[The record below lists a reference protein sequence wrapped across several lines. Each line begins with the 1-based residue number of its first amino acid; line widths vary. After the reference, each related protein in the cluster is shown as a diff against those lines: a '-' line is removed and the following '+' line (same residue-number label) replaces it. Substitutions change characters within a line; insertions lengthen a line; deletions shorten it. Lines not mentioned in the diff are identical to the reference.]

1 MANLLERL
9 AYHYGSDKS
18 RDDHGYV
25 KLYSMLFEQR
35 RQPRFGRTVV
45 ANLTEVGVSG
55 GQSLQM
61 WAEYFPKARTR
72 RLDAQSCWSLS
83 GISLA

>member
-1 MANLLERL
+1 MAMLLAVCVQGNLLERL

-25 KLYSMLFEQR
+25 KLYSMLLEAR
-35 RQPRFGRTVV
+35 RQSVS
-45 ANLTEVGVSG
+45 NLTEVGVSG

-61 WAEYFPKARTR
+61 LP
-72 RLDAQSCWSLS
+72 S
-83 GISLA
+83 GFVISET